1 MSEIRVII
9 IDDEKM
15 ITRMLKGYLEDHGFA
30 VKTANTGE
38 EGLAFLA
45 TEPFD
50 AAIVDLRLPDMD
62 GSEVI
67 ARGIKIQPQ
76 IKCFIHTG
84 SIDYMPSEDLASM
97 GIDLDSII
105 HKPILN
111 MADICGLIEKKVKK
125 G

>member
-30 VKTANTGE
+30 VKTAHTGG
-38 EGLAFLA
+38 EGLALLA
-45 TEPFD
+45 REPFD
-50 AAIVDLRLPDMD
+50 AAIIDLRLPDMD

-67 ARGIKIQPQ
+67 TRGIEIQPH

-84 SIDYMPSEDLASM
+84 SIDYMPSEDLVSM

-111 MADICGLIEKKVKK
+111 MEDICRMIEKKVKK

>member
-15 ITRMLKGYLEDHGFA
+15 ITKMLKGYLEDHGFA
-30 VKTANTGE
+30 VKIAHTGE

-45 TEPFD
+45 MEPFD

-84 SIDYMPSEDLASM
+84 SIDYVPSEDLISM
-97 GIDLDSII
+97 GIDIDSII
-105 HKPILN
+105 HKPVLN
-111 MADICGLIEKKVKK
+111 MADICRMIEKKV
-125 G
+125 GQG

>member
-15 ITRMLKGYLEDHGFA
+15 ITKMLRGYLEDHGFA
-30 VKTANTGE
+30 VRTAHTGE

-45 TEPFD
+45 REPFD
-50 AAIVDLRLPDMD
+50 AAIIDLRLPDME
-62 GSEVI
+62 GSEII
-67 ARGIKIQPQ
+67 AKGMKLQPQ

-84 SIDYMPSEDLASM
+84 SVDYMPSEDLISM
-97 GIDLDSII
+97 GIDLESII

-111 MADICGLIEKKVKK
+111 MADICRMIEKKVKK
-125 G
+125 E